1 MNYFRREHGRK
12 TSYRPTQGA
21 GKRRFVIMVENKNTE
36 IGKSLD
42 QKPKPQI
49 TKLENYKVEDR
60 NQRLDDVL
68 KSLAE

>member
-1 MNYFRREHGRK
+1 MAGKHHTDLHRER
-12 TSYRPTQGA
+12 A
-21 GKRRFVIMVENKNTE
+21 KRRFVIMVENKNTE
-36 IGKSLD
+36 IGKSQD
-42 QKPKPQI
+42 QKSKPQI